1 MFKFIATLLTSLVV
15 APALV
20 AAQAVATPPGF
31 NITSLGVNGSGCP
44 PGSAYYQLS
53 ADRSAVTVTFSQYW
67 AEAGPGIPISA
78 NRKNCQLTF
87 GVGIPH
93 GFSFGLATVDYRG
106 YYFLDS
112 RSRVNLIKP
121 PPAPAS
127 QDQWTA
133 GKDYTYRDS
142 FDLVAEVK
150 SPCGATT
157 VLNIGSDIR
166 VSNSANR
173 AGSGYIATDS
183 IDTTLKQTFSFQ
195 WLKC

>member
-1 MFKFIATLLTSLVV
+1 MFKFITTLLASLMV

-31 NITSLGVNGSGCP
+31 NIRQERRYRHLQSVLGRG
-44 PGSAYYQLS
+44 
-53 ADRSAVTVTFSQYW
+53 
-67 AEAGPGIPISA
+67 GPGIPISA

-87 GVGIPH
+87 GVAIPH

-112 RSRVNLIKP
+112 RVTATQQTIYYFQGQLEQATARSNLAGP
-121 PPAPAS
+121 V
-127 QDQWTA
+127 D